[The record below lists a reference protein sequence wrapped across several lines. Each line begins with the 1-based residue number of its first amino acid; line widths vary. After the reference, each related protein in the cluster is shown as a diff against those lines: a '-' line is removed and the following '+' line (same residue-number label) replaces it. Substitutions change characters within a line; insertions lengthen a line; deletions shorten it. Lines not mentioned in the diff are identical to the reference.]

1 MKIAIIGC
9 SFAAGVYNPK
19 PTKKQVAID
28 AFAED
33 YTIDH
38 FKGWPYELHK
48 KYNTETHLFC
58 HGGNGL
64 FGTRFFI
71 DEIISNYGL
80 DFFDKIIISL
90 SSSEPRQV
98 LYKDYTF
105 GIRSS
110 KDNFHYY
117 NILTNLGKDY
127 LPDFINLWQL
137 KAKFNLVKYDDRT
150 KRDPLFGIINYA
162 RSNFA
167 VKEIDHILSYI
178 NSLNTNSKFLIF
190 PYGWLENEGGIADT
204 CLSLEKLKTL
214 SAFKCYK
221 DQSFS
226 KYITRNYE
234 LDNITVMDNY
244 HHNEKG
250 QKILLDVYL
259 KDILDEFM
267 NERNE

>member
-98 LYKDYTF
+98 LYKEYTF
-105 GIRSS
+105 GIRES
-110 KDNFHYY
+110 KENFFYY
-117 NILTNLGKDY
+117 DILSNSGQGH

-137 KAKFNLVKYDDRT
+137 KTRFNLIKEDDKT
-150 KRDPLFGIINYA
+150 KRDPLFGVVNYA

-167 VKEIDHILSYI
+167 VKEIDHILS
-178 NSLNTNSKFLIF
+178 
-190 PYGWLENEGGIADT
+190 
-204 CLSLEKLKTL
+204 LSL
-214 SAFKCYK
+214 
-221 DQSFS
+221 
-226 KYITRNYE
+226 IH
-234 LDNITVMDNY
+234 I
-244 HHNEKG
+244 
-250 QKILLDVYL
+250 
-259 KDILDEFM
+259 
-267 NERNE
+267 